1 MRWGVLRSTLASLL
15 PEGTVVTEAG
25 DIAGYELAGGGV
37 VPVGASGVQLRAAA
51 APLLIAANGL
61 RSTFRPIVLSGVQNV
76 QALGGAEA
84 AVKGAVKDGGRTNN
98 KAVVQL
104 PLPPGFAANHT
115 HAYFTPGGG
124 LAVFA
129 GPAGDGW
136 TYWAVSIADQV
147 DAAKS
152 NPNPPRGGV
161 LPSLGSIDVAP
172 LRDSAA
178 SLLAETSSSFRGLLA
193 AQAGGPAEVTHA
205 LAQAL
210 TKICLSEGKE
220 LQFVADLI
228 GATDPARILLQRSE
242 EAVAVGP
249 ALSSGDGRVVL
260 VGDAAH
266 GMSPAYGQVSIVL
279 LENSHTF
286 TAVYSP
292 TYLLTH
298 SIT

>member
-1 MRWGVLRSTLASLL
+1 MRWGVLRSALANLL

-37 VPVGASGVQLRAAA
+37 VPVSASGVQLLPREAAKA
-51 APLLIAANGL
+51 TAPLLIAANGL

-84 AVKGAVKDGGRTNN
+84 AVKGAVKDGGRTNI

-115 HAYFTPGGG
+115 HAYFAPGGG

-129 GPAGDGW
+129 GSAGDGW
-136 TYWAVSIADQV
+136 TYWAMSIADQE
-147 DAAKS
+147 
-152 NPNPPRGGV
+152 G
-161 LPSLGSIDVAP
+161 
-172 LRDSAA
+172 DSAA
-178 SLLAETSSSFRGLLA
+178 PLLAETSSSFRGLLA

-266 GMSPAYGQVSIVL
+266 GMSPAYGQV
-279 LENSHTF
+279 
-286 TAVYSP
+286 
-292 TYLLTH
+292 
-298 SIT
+298 ITKKVVVSSYCASVSFGSARTCY

>member
-1 MRWGVLRSTLASLL
+1 MRWGVLRSALASLL
-15 PEGTVVTEAG
+15 PEGTVVTGAG

-84 AVKGAVKDGGRTNN
+84 AVKGAVKDGGRTNI

-136 TYWAVSIADQV
+136 TYWAVSIADQGGV
-147 DAAKS
+147 QALEGS
-152 NPNPPRGGV
+152 SLERGGV
-161 LPSLGSIDVAP
+161 LP
-172 LRDSAA
+172 

-205 LAQAL
+205 QAQAL

-286 TAVYSP
+286 TAVYSL

>member
-1 MRWGVLRSTLASLL
+1 MRWGVLRSALAKLL
-15 PEGTVVTEAG
+15 PEGTVVTEFG
-25 DIAGYELAGGGV
+25 DIAGYELAGEGV
-37 VPVGASGVQLRAAA
+37 VPVSASGVKLLPREAAKAA
-51 APLLIAANGL
+51 APLLIAATGL

-84 AVKGAVKDGGRTNN
+84 AVKGAVKDGGRTNI

-115 HAYFTPGGG
+115 HAYFAPGGG

-129 GPAGDGW
+129 GSAGDGW
-136 TYWAVSIADQV
+136 TYWAVSIADQE
-147 DAAKS
+147 
-152 NPNPPRGGV
+152 G
-161 LPSLGSIDVAP
+161 
-172 LRDSAA
+172 DSAA
-178 SLLAETSSSFRGLLA
+178 PLLAETSSSFRGLLA

-266 GMSPAYGQVSIVL
+266 GMSPAYGQVSSKQLTVPSVL
-279 LENSHTF
+279 R
-286 TAVYSP
+286 V
-292 TYLLTH
+292 
-298 SIT
+298 SITCY

>member
-1 MRWGVLRSTLASLL
+1 M
-15 PEGTVVTEAG
+15 
-25 DIAGYELAGGGV
+25 
-37 VPVGASGVQLRAAA
+37 PVGASGVQLRAAA

-84 AVKGAVKDGGRTNN
+84 AVKGAVKDGGRTNI

-136 TYWAVSIADQV
+136 TYWAVSIADQGGV
-147 DAAKS
+147 QALEGS
-152 NPNPPRGGV
+152 SLERGGV
-161 LPSLGSIDVAP
+161 LP
-172 LRDSAA
+172 
-178 SLLAETSSSFRGLLA
+178 SLLAETSSSFRGLL

-266 GMSPAYGQVSIVL
+266 GMSPAYGQVSN
-279 LENSHTF
+279 LESSKQLSNC
-286 TAVYSP
+286 A
-292 TYLLTH
+292 LLTH
-298 SIT
+298 SLLT

>member
-84 AVKGAVKDGGRTNN
+84 AVKGAVKDGGRTNI

-115 HAYFTPGGG
+115 HAYFAPGGG

-129 GPAGDGW
+129 GSAGDGW
-136 TYWAVSIADQV
+136 TYWAVSIADQE
-147 DAAKS
+147 
-152 NPNPPRGGV
+152 G
-161 LPSLGSIDVAP
+161 
-172 LRDSAA
+172 DSAA
-178 SLLAETSSSFRGLLA
+178 PLLAPKSYPPRPAPLLGRRLIRPSMSSRRLLA
-193 AQAGGPAEVTHA
+193 RRTRQ
-205 LAQAL
+205 
-210 TKICLSEGKE
+210 
-220 LQFVADLI
+220 
-228 GATDPARILLQRSE
+228 
-242 EAVAVGP
+242 
-249 ALSSGDGRVVL
+249 GRRP
-260 VGDAAH
+260 G
-266 GMSPAYGQVSIVL
+266 
-279 LENSHTF
+279 
-286 TAVYSP
+286 
-292 TYLLTH
+292 
-298 SIT
+298 

>member
-1 MRWGVLRSTLASLL
+1 M
-15 PEGTVVTEAG
+15 
-25 DIAGYELAGGGV
+25 
-37 VPVGASGVQLRAAA
+37 PVGASGVQLRAAA

-84 AVKGAVKDGGRTNN
+84 AVKGAVKDGGRTNI

-136 TYWAVSIADQV
+136 TYWAVSIADQGGV
-147 DAAKS
+147 QALEGS
-152 NPNPPRGGV
+152 SLERGGV
-161 LPSLGSIDVAP
+161 LP
-172 LRDSAA
+172 

-286 TAVYSP
+286 TAVYSL